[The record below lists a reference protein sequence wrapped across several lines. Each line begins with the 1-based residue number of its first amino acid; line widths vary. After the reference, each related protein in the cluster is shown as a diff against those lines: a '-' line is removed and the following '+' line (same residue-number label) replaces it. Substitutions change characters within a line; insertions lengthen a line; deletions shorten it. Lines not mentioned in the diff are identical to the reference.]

1 MRISLLVAFAMPGT
15 LPVDVGRGKKKKR
28 EAAPSDQTVTMGMGW
43 EEEGLWPIEAL
54 VIQAETRQQTRS
66 AQAVI
71 RSGSSDACVPEPG
84 GRLFWQIKSDWMDVS
99 SAFFFLDE
107 LFRFGCR
114 NNLSINREEDEWVE
128 SFYDLESND
137 DLTNQLYC
145 YVDFRRF
152 LLKRF
157 SYKRAETNG
166 PKGLHAETN
175 MPCQCHRANFTH
187 WLAKPALFQSGH

>member
-1 MRISLLVAFAMPGT
+1 MG
-15 LPVDVGRGKKKKR
+15 GRGSLADRGACDPGRDETTDEVSSGGHSFGFIRCLRAGARR
-28 EAAPSDQTVTMGMGW
+28 EALLANQ
-43 EEEGLWPIEAL
+43 
-54 VIQAETRQQTRS
+54 
-66 AQAVI
+66 I
-71 RSGSSDACVPEPG
+71 RLDGCFVC
-84 GRLFWQIKSDWMDVS
+84 F
-99 SAFFFLDE
+99 FFFLDE

>member
-1 MRISLLVAFAMPGT
+1 MFRLL
-15 LPVDVGRGKKKKR
+15 
-28 EAAPSDQTVTMGMGW
+28 
-43 EEEGLWPIEAL
+43 
-54 VIQAETRQQTRS
+54 
-66 AQAVI
+66 
-71 RSGSSDACVPEPG
+71 
-84 GRLFWQIKSDWMDVS
+84 
-99 SAFFFLDE
+99 FFFLDE

-114 NNLSINREEDEWVE
+114 NNLSEWVE

-145 YVDFRRF
+145 YVYFRRF

-166 PKGLHAETN
+166 PKELHAETEPLRVAFN
-175 MPCQCHRANFTH
+175 NSRMTCHASATVPISLH